1 MGVFHLKQ
9 SILVSACLL
18 GTPCRYDGTGKKL
31 PELHQLEILG
41 VSLIPV
47 CPEVLGGLPTPRPPA
62 ECQPDG
68 TVRNQE
74 GTDVTAAFQLGAQ
87 CTLSLAKE
95 HHCTIALLKERSPSC
110 GGSQIYDG
118 TFSSTLVDGAG
129 IAAQVLR
136 SHGISVYGESELPTL
151 LSSLKKLYGI
161 FPE

>member
-1 MGVFHLKQ
+1 MKQ

-31 PELHQLEILG
+31 PQLHQLEVLG

-68 TVRNQE
+68 TVCNRE
-74 GTDVTAAFQLGAQ
+74 GMDVTAAFQLGAQ
-87 CTLSLAKE
+87 RTLSLAKE

-110 GGSQIYDG
+110 GGTQIYDG
-118 TFSSTLVDGAG
+118 TFSGTLVDGTG
-129 IAAQVLR
+129 ITANLLH
-136 SHGISVYGESELPTL
+136 SHRISVYGESDFPSL

>member
-1 MGVFHLKQ
+1 MKQ

-31 PELHQLEILG
+31 PQLHQLEVLG

-68 TVRNQE
+68 TVCNRE
-74 GTDVTAAFQLGAQ
+74 GMDVTAAFQLGAQ
-87 CTLSLAKE
+87 RTLSLAKE

-110 GGSQIYDG
+110 GGTQIYDG
-118 TFSSTLVDGAG
+118 TFSGTLVDGTG
-129 IAAQVLR
+129 ITANLLH
-136 SHGISVYGESELPTL
+136 SHRISVYGESEFPSL

>member
-1 MGVFHLKQ
+1 MKQ
-9 SILVSACLL
+9 SILVSAFLL
-18 GTPCRYDGTGKKL
+18 GTPCRYDGTGKNL
-31 PELHQLEILG
+31 PELHQLESLG
-41 VSLIPV
+41 ISFIPV

-68 TVRNQE
+68 TVRNRE
-74 GTDVTAAFQLGAQ
+74 GVDVTAAFQLGAQ
-87 CTLSLAKE
+87 RTLSLAQQ

-118 TFSSTLVDGAG
+118 TFSGTLVDGTG
-129 IAAQVLR
+129 ITANLLH
-136 SHGISVYGESELPTL
+136 SHGISVYGESEFPSL